1 MATEMPSLP
10 PVRLT
15 RDALVALLS
24 VALLATGAAAAPLF
38 TEGAGTG
45 QAPPDLRALNQSL
58 TGLVRQVR
66 PAVVRIGVAN
76 GPASERPAPEQPP
89 GPPEERPRVGTG
101 FFVSPD
107 GFLVTNNHVVAE
119 GGEVEIRLFDGRRL
133 TAKVVGKDARS
144 DLALLKVDGGP
155 FPILPLGNSDAVEI
169 GELVLAVGN
178 PFRLEAT
185 VTIGL
190 VSRKGRGMGGSG
202 PFDDFIQTDAAIN
215 PGNSGG
221 PLVNIRGEVVGINTA
236 VIPNRSIGFAI
247 PANLVKTVLPA
258 LKERGRVAWGFLG
271 VGVQSLS
278 PAVARALGRQ
288 ETDGVL
294 VNNVM
299 PGLPA
304 EAAGIRRGDLILKL
318 NGTPVKDV
326 AALQRAV
333 SLTAVGTA
341 VQMEILRGGAL
352 QTLTVTVG
360 EFRQA
365 AAEVPVPERRA
376 EAALGLTVEELDAD
390 KAKKFKVKEQEG
402 LVVAAVQEGGPAAA
416 AGLRAGDLVAEVNRT
431 EVRALGE
438 YRRALKMEKGAVNLF
453 LIKRGDAHVYVA
465 LEAKG

>member
-1 MATEMPSLP
+1 
-10 PVRLT
+10 
-15 RDALVALLS
+15 
-24 VALLATGAAAAPLF
+24 
-38 TEGAGTG
+38 
-45 QAPPDLRALNQSL
+45 
-58 TGLVRQVR
+58 
-66 PAVVRIGVAN
+66 
-76 GPASERPAPEQPP
+76 
-89 GPPEERPRVGTG
+89 
-101 FFVSPD
+101 
-107 GFLVTNNHVVAE
+107 
-119 GGEVEIRLFDGRRL
+119 
-133 TAKVVGKDARS
+133 
-144 DLALLKVDGGP
+144 
-155 FPILPLGNSDAVEI
+155 
-169 GELVLAVGN
+169 VGN
-178 PFRLEAT
+178 PFGLEAT

-247 PANLVKTVLPA
+247 PVNLVKTVLPA

-304 EAAGIRRGDLILKL
+304 EVAGIRRGDLILKF

-341 VQMEILRGGAL
+341 AQVEVLRGGTP

-365 AAEVPVPERRA
+365 AAEAPVPERRA
-376 EAALGLTVEELDAD
+376 EAALGLTVEELDAE

-431 EVRALGE
+431 EVRALPE
-438 YRRALKMEKGAVNLF
+438 YRRALKIEKGAVNLL
-453 LIKRGDAHVYVA
+453 LIKRGDAYLYVA
-465 LEAKG
+465 LEPKG

>member
-1 MATEMPSLP
+1 MVVVA
-10 PVRLT
+10 
-15 RDALVALLS
+15 ALLGVALLRP
-24 VALLATGAAAAPLF
+24 GASAAPLF
-38 TEGAGTG
+38 TEGAGAG
-45 QAPPDLRALNQSL
+45 QAPPDLRGLNQAL

-66 PAVVRIGVAN
+66 PAVVRIGVTN
-76 GPASERPAPEQPP
+76 GPVAERPTPEQSPA
-89 GPPEERPRVGTG
+89 PPEDRPRVGTG
-101 FFVSPD
+101 FFVSAD

-119 GGEVEIRLFDGRRL
+119 GGEVEVRLFDGRRL
-133 TAKVVGKDARS
+133 TAKVVGKDGRS
-144 DLALLKVDGGP
+144 DLALLKVDGGS
-155 FPILPLGNSDAVEI
+155 FPTLPLGNSDAVEI

-178 PFRLEAT
+178 PFGLEAT

-221 PLVNIRGEVVGINTA
+221 PLVNIRGEVIGINTA

-247 PANLVKTVLPA
+247 PVNLVKTVLPA
-258 LKERGRVAWGFLG
+258 LKEKGRVAWGFLG
-271 VGVQSLS
+271 VGVQNMT
-278 PAVARALGRQ
+278 PAVARALGKK
-288 ETDGVL
+288 ETEGVL

-304 EAAGIRRGDLILKL
+304 ETAGVRRGDLILGF
-318 NGTPVKDV
+318 NGIPVKDV

-341 VQMEILRGGAL
+341 AEVELLREGAL
-352 QTLTVTVG
+352 RTLTVTVA

-365 AAEVPVPERRA
+365 AAEAPVPAPRA
-376 EAALGLTVEELDAD
+376 EAALGLIVEELDGE
-390 KAKKFKVKEQEG
+390 KAKKFKVKEEEG
-402 LVVAAVQEGGPAAA
+402 LVVAEVQEGGPAAA
-416 AGLRAGDLVAEVNRT
+416 AGLRVGDLVAEVNRT

-438 YRRALKMEKGAVNLF
+438 YRRALKMERGEVNLL
-453 LIKRGDAHVYVA
+453 LIKRGDAYVYVA

>member
-1 MATEMPSLP
+1 
-10 PVRLT
+10 
-15 RDALVALLS
+15 
-24 VALLATGAAAAPLF
+24 
-38 TEGAGTG
+38 
-45 QAPPDLRALNQSL
+45 
-58 TGLVRQVR
+58 
-66 PAVVRIGVAN
+66 
-76 GPASERPAPEQPP
+76 
-89 GPPEERPRVGTG
+89 
-101 FFVSPD
+101 
-107 GFLVTNNHVVAE
+107 
-119 GGEVEIRLFDGRRL
+119 
-133 TAKVVGKDARS
+133 
-144 DLALLKVDGGP
+144 
-155 FPILPLGNSDAVEI
+155 
-169 GELVLAVGN
+169 
-178 PFRLEAT
+178 
-185 VTIGL
+185 
-190 VSRKGRGMGGSG
+190 
-202 PFDDFIQTDAAIN
+202 
-215 PGNSGG
+215 
-221 PLVNIRGEVVGINTA
+221 
-236 VIPNRSIGFAI
+236 
-247 PANLVKTVLPA
+247 
-258 LKERGRVAWGFLG
+258 
-271 VGVQSLS
+271 
-278 PAVARALGRQ
+278 VARALGRQ

-304 EAAGIRRGDLILKL
+304 EAAGIRRGDLILTL

-438 YRRALKMEKGAVNLF
+438 YRRALKMEKGEVNLL
-453 LIKRGDAHVYVA
+453 LIKRGDAYVYVA